1 MLGAHRLV
9 GLAHV
14 DRVVA
19 VERGLQGVERRAPLL
34 VAREQIGEHGERR
47 GLRVWRRR
55 MLIGGIGRG
64 RAAGDEF
71 VAVVRLGVV
80 GRSRN
85 PGVGKPVGGVL
96 GRGGDRRAGE
106 LLGGGEVAAGDSPGG
121 FAQQLLRR
129 LAFDLGANGRRRDA
143 QGFGQTH
150 GVARHVL
157 ARERLGLGG
166 AGGARKQ
173 DQKDGERTQSVK
185 HGATFKLTRRR
196 LAANLARSKRP
207 LPKQT

>member
-19 VERGLQGVERRAPLL
+19 VERGLQGVERGTPLL

-47 GLRVWRRR
+47 GLRVRRRR
-55 MLIGGIGRG
+55 MLIGGISRG
-64 RAAGDEF
+64 RAAGDEI

-80 GRSRN
+80 GRGRD

-96 GRGGDRRAGE
+96 GGRGDRRAGE
-106 LLGGGEVAAGDSPGG
+106 LLGGSEVAAGDGPRGLR
-121 FAQQLLRR
+121 QQLLRR
-129 LAFDLGANGRRRDA
+129 LAFDLGANGSRRDA
-143 QGFGQTH
+143 QSLREPH

-157 ARERLGLGG
+157 AREWLGLGR
-166 AGGARKQ
+166 AGGARHQ
-173 DQKDGERTQSVK
+173 DQEDSERAQSVK
-185 HGATFKLTRRR
+185 HV
-196 LAANLARSKRP
+196 
-207 LPKQT
+207 